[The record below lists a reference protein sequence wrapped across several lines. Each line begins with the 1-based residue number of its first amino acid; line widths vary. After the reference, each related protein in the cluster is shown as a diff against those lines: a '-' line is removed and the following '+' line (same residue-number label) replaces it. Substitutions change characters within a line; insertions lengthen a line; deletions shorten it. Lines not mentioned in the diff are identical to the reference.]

1 MSTSDFRL
9 IADLLLARLAWLAVA
24 ELIFKPVFA
33 RGYQRVDKA
42 LNDRLPDLK

>member
-24 ELIFKPVFA
+24 ELIFKPVFFRLYRSA
-33 RGYQRVDKA
+33 DQA